1 MSGERFQESV
11 PWLKK
16 GWEAL
21 LWRVHFLWAY
31 NKSQGCHVQLFDI
44 K

>member
-1 MSGERFQESV
+1 LCQKCSGVPAGDWFHVSV

-21 LWRVHFLWAY
+21 HYRL
-31 NKSQGCHVQLFDI
+31 K
-44 K
+44 